1 MKKILILGGVLLA
14 VASCKSAGYTVNGTV
29 NAPETDSATVY
40 IYDGTGATA
49 AIIDS
54 AVVAD
59 GKFTFTS
66 VVPDTLGL
74 YSFRSKEIK
83 SLSGVFIPEAGVI
96 TVAYTENEPV
106 RIGGTALNDIYQG
119 FADAQKVMND
129 EYSKAYEKYAEARQK
144 GEESADS
151 LLEELKAAMEVRS
164 AKFNELVR
172 NTFEANKANV
182 VGVTMAGIIAQNDA
196 SVAQI
201 DSISAQLTAP
211 YSRAHKTIENARAV
225 RVAMEN
231 TSAGKKFVEIEGPA
245 LNGEPSKLSDF
256 AGKGDWV
263 VVDFWASWCG
273 PCKAAMPHLKEIYNA
288 YNGKGLKIVGVNVW
302 EDDKADFEK
311 AVETLELP
319 WDMIYSAGRSSKENV
334 ATTTYGVRG
343 IPTIMLIDPEG
354 TIVIRTYNGQE
365 VVDKVHEVLGQKK

>member
-1 MKKILILGGVLLA
+1 MKKLLLLGGVLMA
-14 VASCKSAGYTVNGTV
+14 VASCKPAGYTVNGTV
-29 NAPETDSATVY
+29 DASETGNATVY
-40 IYDGTGATA
+40 FYSGTGANS

-54 AVVAD
+54 VVVTD

-74 YSFRSKEIK
+74 YSFRSKELK
-83 SLSGVFIPEAGVI
+83 SLSGVFVPEAGVI

-106 RIGGTALNDIYQG
+106 KVGGTALNDIYQA
-119 FADAQKVMND
+119 FADAQRGLNE
-129 EYSKAYEKYAEARQK
+129 EYSKAYNKYAEARQK
-144 GEESADS
+144 GEEEADS
-151 LLEELKAAMEVRS
+151 LLEELRS
-164 AKFNELVR
+164 AMDVRAQKYKELVK

-182 VGVTMAGIIAQNDA
+182 VGVTMAGIMAQDDA

-201 DSISAQLTAP
+201 DSISSQLTAP
-211 YSRAHKTIENARAV
+211 YSSAHKAIENARAG
-225 RVAMEN
+225 RVALEN
-231 TSAGKKFVEIEGPA
+231 TSVGKKFVDIEGPA

-302 EDDKADFEK
+302 ENDKADFEK

-319 WDMIYSAGRSSKENV
+319 WDMIYSAGRGSMDNV
-334 ATTTYGVRG
+334 ATATYGVRG

-365 VVDKVHEVLGQKK
+365 VVEKVHEVFADKK

>member
-14 VASCKSAGYTVNGTV
+14 VASCKSASYTVNGTV
-29 NAPETDSATVY
+29 NAPETDSTTVY
-40 IYDGTGATA
+40 IYDGTGANS

-59 GKFTFTS
+59 GKFTFTAA
-66 VVPDTLGL
+66 VPDTLGL
-74 YSFRSKEIK
+74 YSIRSKEIK
-83 SLSGVFIPEAGVI
+83 SLGGVFVPEAGVI
-96 TVAYTENEPV
+96 TVTYTENEPV
-106 RIGGTALNDIYQG
+106 RIGGTVLNDIYQG
-119 FADAQKVMND
+119 FVDAQKVMND
-129 EYSKAYEKYAEARQK
+129 EYSKVYEKYAEARK
-144 GEESADS
+144 NGEESADS
-151 LLEELKAAMEVRS
+151 LLEELRAAMDVRS
-164 AKFNELVR
+164 AKFDELVR

-225 RVAMEN
+225 RVAVEN

-288 YNGKGLKIVGVNVW
+288 YNGKGLKVVGVNVW
-302 EDDKADFEK
+302 EDNKADYEK

-319 WDMIYSAGRSSKENV
+319 WDMIYSAGRSSKDNA
-334 ATTTYGVRG
+334 ATTAYGVRG

-354 TIVIRTYNGQE
+354 TIVIRTHNGQE

>member
-1 MKKILILGGVLLA
+1 MKKLLILGGVLLA
-14 VASCKSAGYTVNGTV
+14 VASCKSASYTVNGTV
-29 NAPETDSATVY
+29 NAPATDSATVY
-40 IYDGTGATA
+40 FYNGTGVNS

-54 AVVAD
+54 VVVAD

-83 SLSGVFIPEAGVI
+83 SLGGVFVPEAGVI
-96 TVAYTENEPV
+96 TVVYTENEPV
-106 RIGGTALNDIYQG
+106 KVSGTALNDIYQG
-119 FADAQKVMND
+119 FADAQKVLND
-129 EYSKAYEKYAEARQK
+129 DYSKAYEKFAEARKK
-144 GEESADS
+144 GEEDADS
-151 LLEELKAAMEVRS
+151 LLQELRAAMDVRTQ
-164 AKFNELVR
+164 KYKELVK
-172 NTFEANKANV
+172 NTFESNKANV
-182 VGVTMAGIIAQNDA
+182 VGVTMAGIMAQEDA

-201 DSISAQLTAP
+201 DSISSQLTAP
-211 YSRAHKTIENARAV
+211 YSRAHKTIENARAN
-225 RVAMEN
+225 RVALEN
-231 TSAGKKFVEIEGPA
+231 TSVGKKFVDVEGSA
-245 LNGEPSKLSDF
+245 LNGELSKLSDF

-302 EDDKADFEK
+302 ENDKADFEK

-319 WDMIYSAGRSSKENV
+319 WDMIYSAGRGAMDNA
-334 ATTTYGVRG
+334 ATAAYGVRG

-354 TIVIRTYNGQE
+354 TIVIRTYNGAE
-365 VVDKVHEVLGQKK
+365 VVEKVHEVLGEKK